1 MGNLEKD
8 IQVIQGDVEVVPKN
22 DRYRGW
28 FGGDPYGSWNSD
40 NFEARNGNTNT
51 ITNFE
56 KAFQVARQ
64 TFNTAPEN
72 YSDRTWYLDGLET
85 RLGDIR
91 AITHLD
97 EAIRA
102 AGKAIATQE
111 DYLDRDKSAMVDLE
125 AAIRFAREAVDTA
138 PGDFPNQAAL
148 MNHLGG
154 LLGKRF
160 LRTRAMADLEEAIRL
175 VQEAVNMITP
185 FNPAYSLYNLAFQLS
200 RGFSEIESIADG
212 DKAIKFV
219 REAIDATPETD
230 SQRARMLENLALL
243 LRNRYYHTGLYA
255 RDRTDLDE
263 ANRIEREASKESPVK
278 HPDRAC
284 WLNHLGNLFRHRYL
298 STAAENDLEEAI
310 RIIREAIDTTVK
322 DHPKRP
328 FWLNDLG
335 TLFKDRYLRTGAI
348 VDLEKAIRLVKEAI
362 DIFAKEPD
370 QEEGSPPEV
379 LSSSLSSLLSLKS
392 MRTGAKEDYKN
403 AFLYLLEVQHSP
415 NAKLDWASRLN
426 HLGSLLSIKFLRT
439 GAIVDLEEA
448 IRITREAINATVKG
462 DPGRVSRLSILGS
475 QLGDRFLKTG
485 AIVDLEEAIRVTRE
499 AVDLTPENDMTRVS
513 CLNNL
518 GSQLTDRFSR
528 TAAIIDLESAIVYL
542 KSALHQLNAP
552 VIGRINAAKGII
564 RCGMFTSDW
573 EQAYEASTLA
583 IRLIPELRPRSLQN
597 SDKVFMV
604 SRVFGLASDA
614 AAAAINAGK
623 SPLVALQLLEQGR
636 GVILDEMRA
645 DISDLLK
652 RHPRLAEQFL
662 VVQNQLE
669 TDKLIVKIR
678 KRPGFED
685 FLLEPSEE
693 KIRAAAKAG
702 PIVVINVSK
711 YRCDAILVTQY
722 DIQSVALPYLNYKD
736 AKERAQRGHIGDSE
750 ILEWLWDVVA
760 NPILDA
766 LGFTQCPLD
775 EKWPH
780 VWWIPTGPLS
790 KFPLHAAGIHHDN
803 STETVLDRVMS
814 SYSSSIKA
822 IIHGRR
828 YPVPKL
834 SVRSKALLVAMNH
847 TPGHTKLSFAAQEI
861 EELNAICKSLR
872 LDPIQPKRNKEAI
885 MSHIPKCKIFHFA
898 GHGQTDYIDPLQSYL
913 LLEDWEN
920 DPLTAATLLG
930 KASNP
935 QGSMNVD
942 HLNSSPYAFEP
953 YQIDHG
959 NLPFLAYL
967 SACGTG
973 QIRDQ
978 TFSDESIHLINV
990 CQTSGFRHAIG
1001 TLWEVND
1008 QVCVDM
1014 ARITYEGMRDG
1025 GMTDESVC
1033 RGLHNASRELRD
1045 RWLNTP
1051 AGDKHGRRLR
1061 KVDTQPVKG
1070 VKSVKFASSLHDGD
1084 GDGRGDGLSRDIASC
1099 DDDEE
1104 PGLWVPYV
1112 HFGV

>member
-1 MGNLEKD
+1 MANLEKD
-8 IQVIQGDVEVVPKN
+8 IQAIQGDVEVVPKN
-22 DRYRGW
+22 DRYR
-28 FGGDPYGSWNSD
+28 
-40 NFEARNGNTNT
+40 
-51 ITNFE
+51 
-56 KAFQVARQ
+56 
-64 TFNTAPEN
+64 
-72 YSDRTWYLDGLET
+72 DGLET

-102 AGKAIATQE
+102 ARKAIATQE
-111 DYLDRDKSAMVDLE
+111 DYLDRDKSVMVDLE

-200 RGFSEIESIADG
+200 RGFSEIRSIADG
-212 DKAIKFV
+212 DKAIQFV

-278 HPDRAC
+278 HPDRAY

-348 VDLEKAIRLVKEAI
+348 DDLEKAIR
-362 DIFAKEPD
+362 
-370 QEEGSPPEV
+370 
-379 LSSSLSSLLSLKS
+379 
-392 MRTGAKEDYKN
+392 
-403 AFLYLLEVQHSP
+403 P
-415 NAKLDWASRLN
+415 NSKLDWASRLN

-528 TAAIIDLESAIVYL
+528 TAAIIDLESAIVYF

-573 EQAYEASTLA
+573 EQAYEASTTA

-623 SPLVALQLLEQGR
+623 SPLAALQLLEQGR

-662 VVQNQLE
+662 LVQNQLE
-669 TDKLIVKIR
+669 TDKLMVKIR

-685 FLLEPSEE
+685 FLLEPSKE

-736 AKERAQRGHIGDSE
+736 AKERAQRGHLGDSE

-775 EKWPH
+775 ERWPH

-861 EELNAICKSLR
+861 EELNAVCKSLR

-885 MSHIPKCKIFHFA
+885 ISHIPKCKIFHFA

-935 QGSMNVD
+935 QGSMN
-942 HLNSSPYAFEP
+942 
-953 YQIDHG
+953 IDHG

-978 TFSDESIHLINV
+978 TFSDESIHLINA
-990 CQTSGFRHAIG
+990 CQISGFRHAIG

-1051 AGDKHGRRLR
+1051 AGDKHGHR
-1061 KVDTQPVKG
+1061 
-1070 VKSVKFASSLHDGD
+1070 
-1084 GDGRGDGLSRDIASC
+1084 RGDGLSRDIASC
-1099 DDDEE
+1099 DDEE